1 MNIED
6 WKSQMKRGTLEY
18 CVLILVSQCDR
29 YGYEIMNELGKY
41 PIVATK
47 ESTVYPLLRRL
58 EKDMHLRSY
67 WQETSEGLP
76 PRKYYSIT
84 KEGEEYIRQ
93 ISLEWDNLTFVI
105 ENLKGSIKNG

>member
-1 MNIED
+1 MDIED

-29 YGYEIMNELGKY
+29 YGYEIMNELSKY
-41 PIVATK
+41 PIIATK
-47 ESTVYPLLRRL
+47 ESTMYPLLRRL
-58 EKDMHLRSY
+58 ERDNLLRSY

-84 KEGEEYIRQ
+84 KEGEEYIRH
-93 ISLEWDNLTFVI
+93 ISIEWDNLTIDI
-105 ENLKGSIKNG
+105 EKLRGGIKNG